1 LLGCASAQLRFFVAS
16 EMPVTVTDGERAPS
30 VELENENDEEEEDED
45 EEEPDV
51 KWEEPDLDGWMEE
64 EDDDDEDEE
73 L

>member
-16 EMPVTVTDGERAPS
+16 RTPVTVTDGERAPS
-30 VELENENDEEEEDED
+30 VEIEDDEEEEDED

-51 KWEEPDLDGWMEE
+51 RWKEPNFEGWVEEE
-64 EDDDDEDEE
+64 EDDDEEEEE